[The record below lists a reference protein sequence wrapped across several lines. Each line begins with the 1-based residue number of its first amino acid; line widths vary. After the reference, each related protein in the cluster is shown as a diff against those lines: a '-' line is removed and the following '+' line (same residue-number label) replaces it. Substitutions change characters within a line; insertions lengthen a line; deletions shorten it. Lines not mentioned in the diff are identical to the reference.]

1 MKLTDFMVK
10 NVVDCCAK
18 VKRLA
23 FGLDSTGKIDPN
35 LLRAVVR
42 I

>member
-1 MKLTDFMVK
+1 MTDFSGE

-35 LLRAVVR
+35 LLSAVVR